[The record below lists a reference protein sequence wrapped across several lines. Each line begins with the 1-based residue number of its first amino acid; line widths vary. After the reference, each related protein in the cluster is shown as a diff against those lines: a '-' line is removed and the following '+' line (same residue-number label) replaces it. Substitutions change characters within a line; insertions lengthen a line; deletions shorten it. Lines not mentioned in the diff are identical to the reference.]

1 VRCCDSVETEVGGC
15 PMAKGILA
23 GVMSVSELDEA
34 EVEGGESMEGGDLD
48 GMG

>member
-1 VRCCDSVETEVGGC
+1 
-15 PMAKGILA
+15 MAKGILA